1 MHFEYKILAL
11 LLFSENIFYEKIHQ
25 VCKKDKKFRK
35 SRDGGITSAGLI
47 SSGGGD

>member
-1 MHFEYKILAL
+1 MRKSIRFVKRSACDHA
-11 LLFSENIFYEKIHQ
+11 S
-25 VCKKDKKFRK
+25 KDKKFRK